1 MEHKSVSIE
10 LKDFSAKSRTAI
22 VAHAVYDN
30 IDRVGDISRKGMFTK
45 SWKESPLVD
54 FWFNHDPKQV
64 PGTVTRTFEDE
75 TKAYSE
81 LKFGNWT
88 LGNDVLEM
96 ADAGVIK
103 GVSFGYVTEKKAYLN
118 IKGKKVRELK
128 EVRHIETSLLT
139 VLPANPEAGIISL
152 TKSLDDLEIK
162 KLSIS
167 EQDALK
173 KILLNDQSILE
184 QLVALS
190 GSLDSSS
197 DLYTWINWNISRR
210 SDAMADIRGQL
221 KWNAAELTATK
232 AYINKIENFCR
243 NSHASDECIMSLQN
257 DVASVKSIIYDTAST
272 HLADEQDAS
281 VEESKDA
288 SDEVLARIKLLT
300 ISI

>member
-10 LKDFSAKSRTAI
+10 LKDISPGSRTAI

-30 IDRVGDISRKGMFTK
+30 IDRVGDISRKGMFNK
-45 SWKESPLVD
+45 SWRENPVVD

-64 PGTVTRTFEDE
+64 PGTVTRTFEE
-75 TKAYSE
+75 GNKAFSE

-88 LGNDVLEM
+88 LGNDVMEM

-103 GVSFGYVTEKKAYLN
+103 GVSFGYITEKKDYLQ
-118 IKGKKVRELK
+118 IKGRKVRELK

-139 VLPANPEAGIISL
+139 VLPANPEAGIVSL
-152 TKSLDDLEIK
+152 TK
-162 KLSIS
+162 
-167 EQDALK
+167 DAEGIITELK
-173 KILLNDQSILE
+173 AHILLME
-184 QLVALS
+184 KF
-190 GSLDSSS
+190 
-197 DLYTWINWNISRR
+197 
-210 SDAMADIRGQL
+210 IR
-221 KWNAAELTATK
+221 NAK
-232 AYINKIENFCR
+232 
-243 NSHASDECIMSLQN
+243 ASDETIQKVMD
-257 DVASVKSIIYDTAST
+257 DVLEAKNIVDKYDTAST